1 MKKINLIWFL
11 SIFLMLF
18 ILSACTTNDESK
30 EDAPLVEKE
39 SQTLNFRSL
48 VKSNQSSYQEEGFY
62 VINNQEEWNNLGIV
76 IIEDYIIEID
86 FEKELVL
93 AVFTGMRPSGGYSV
107 EIVEIIEKEDVIEV
121 MFEETMPSEDD
132 MVSMEITYPE
142 HIVKIEKI
150 DKPFEFIKK

>member
-1 MKKINLIWFL
+1 MKKINVLWFL

-18 ILSACTTNDESK
+18 LVSACTTNDESK
-30 EDAPLVEKE
+30 EDALLVEKE
-39 SQTLNFRSL
+39 PQTLNFRSL

-86 FEKELVL
+86 FEKEIVL

-121 MFEETMPSEDD
+121 MFELTMPSEDD
-132 MVSMEITYPE
+132 IVSMEITYPE